1 MSLERDL
8 FDFHQAFSFSSIF
21 TKKQITLR
29 LQSIV
34 DLLPYILILL
44 FRLLWIK
51 GHHLLANDKIIELR
65 MQRLL
70 FKGNNEKTP
79 FQLSLYKRLLSKA
92 TKKLT
97 FAKNTEFFFHFF
109 RKRNNCI
116 YFDDCFSKRKTSNS
130 SNIVIIMLIFV

>member
-92 TKKLT
+92 AKKLT
-97 FAKNTEFFFHFF
+97 FAKNTESFFFISLENETIAYILTIVFQRGKH
-109 RKRNNCI
+109 RIRQ
-116 YFDDCFSKRKTSNS
+116 TSS
-130 SNIVIIMLIFV
+130 L

>member
-51 GHHLLANDKIIELR
+51 GHHLLANDKNFELR

-92 TKKLT
+92 AKKLT
-97 FAKNTEFFFHFF
+97 FAKNTESFFFISLENETIAYILTIVFQRGKH
-109 RKRNNCI
+109 RIRQ
-116 YFDDCFSKRKTSNS
+116 TSS
-130 SNIVIIMLIFV
+130 L

>member
-70 FKGNNEKTP
+70 FEGNTEKTP

-97 FAKNTEFFFHFF
+97 FAKSTEFFLISLENETIAYILTIVFQSGKH
-109 RKRNNCI
+109 RIRQ
-116 YFDDCFSKRKTSNS
+116 TS
-130 SNIVIIMLIFV
+130 LL

>member
-51 GHHLLANDKIIELR
+51 GHHLLANDEIIELR

-97 FAKNTEFFFHFF
+97 FAKNTESFFFISLENETIAYILTIVFQRGKH
-109 RKRNNCI
+109 RIRQ
-116 YFDDCFSKRKTSNS
+116 TSS
-130 SNIVIIMLIFV
+130 L

>member
-51 GHHLLANDKIIELR
+51 GHHLLANDKNFELR
-65 MQRLL
+65 TQRLL

-97 FAKNTEFFFHFF
+97 FAKNTEFFFISLEYETIAYYSTIVFQRGKH
-109 RKRNNCI
+109 RIRQ
-116 YFDDCFSKRKTSNS
+116 TSS
-130 SNIVIIMLIFV
+130 L